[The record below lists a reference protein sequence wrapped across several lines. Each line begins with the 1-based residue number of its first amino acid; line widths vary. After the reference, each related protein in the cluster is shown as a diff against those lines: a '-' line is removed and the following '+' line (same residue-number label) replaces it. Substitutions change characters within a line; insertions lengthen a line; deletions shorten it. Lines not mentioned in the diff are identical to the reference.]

1 MIKRR
6 KSIEQ
11 ASASAARRKALAALE
26 AEANA
31 LFRSKQKAKVTQ
43 MGMSAPMPPPSSQ
56 MMGASTNRLKTTR
69 RKKTSKRRPE
79 GTASGIAASQLS
91 SVPSSAPIPNP
102 VNPQPGT
109 SQPSASFKSGD
120 YNEQIN
126 HEPTAMKKTGAAS
139 TAASKER
146 RTKKASMKK
155 KEAIRQPPPPNAFD
169 MEDVLDDNSL
179 VDIAVKNWVDS
190 KSIVDL
196 LATLPEV
203 RLVCTTLI
211 CLKTSPLL
219 YFGRSFLTCLPIR

>member
-102 VNPQPGT
+102 VNPQHGAFE
-109 SQPSASFKSGD
+109 PSASFRSGD
-120 YNEQIN
+120 CNQQTS
-126 HEPTAMKKTGAAS
+126 HEP

-146 RTKKASMKK
+146 RSKKASMKK
-155 KEAIRQPPPPNAFD
+155 KEAIRQSPPPNAFD

-179 VDIAVKNWVDS
+179 VDIAVKNWVGS